1 MSEANRSSNDT
12 IHTVQ
17 SGETLSSIAK
27 QYYGD
32 ANQYNV
38 IFEANTHKLSS
49 PDAISVGQ
57 ELTIPKIAGAAG
69 SSN

>member
-1 MSEANRSSNDT
+1 MSEAHRSSNDT

-32 ANQYNV
+32 ANQYMA
-38 IFEANTHKLSS
+38 IFEANKDKLSN
-49 PDAISVGQ
+49 PDSINVGQ